1 MIKNTMGNHE
11 NIEIYWKPMKNN
23 EKTTL
28 IPPTPPKKNYENH
41 KQTTM

>member
-1 MIKNTMGNHE
+1 
-11 NIEIYWKPMKNN
+11 MKNN

-41 KQTTM
+41 KQTTMWFEDGLSSVW